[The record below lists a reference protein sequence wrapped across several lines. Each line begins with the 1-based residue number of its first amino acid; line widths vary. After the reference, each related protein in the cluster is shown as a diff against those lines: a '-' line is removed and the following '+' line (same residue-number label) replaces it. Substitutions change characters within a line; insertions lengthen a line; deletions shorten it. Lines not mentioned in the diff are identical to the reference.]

1 MQESWFPGHMM
12 KAYHRLKEL
21 IKGVDVVIE
30 IRDGRAPLSS
40 GNEGLKTLCQNKKL
54 LLLLNKEDL
63 AEPLYTEKWINYFNK
78 QGRKTFAVNSR
89 AKAGIKPVMSFLQ
102 TILDQRKIDLASKG
116 RKDVRVR
123 VLVAGIP
130 NAGKSAF
137 INAISKKGQVK
148 VGKKAGLTRGEQWI
162 NISEGLELLDTPGI
176 LPFSRKED
184 SYWKLAIT
192 GSLNREKLEPLDIL
206 EQFYNVFHNDSLW
219 YGAAD
224 LYSFLNKKGIDY
236 SFFIKGGEIDIEKT
250 ARKFLQDLGEGK
262 IKERLTLEFP
272 E

>member
-1 MQESWFPGHMM
+1 MKESWFPGHMM

-21 IKGVDVVIE
+21 IRGVDVVIE
-30 IRDGRAPLSS
+30 IRDSRAPLST
-40 GNEGLKTLCQNKKL
+40 GNEGLETLCHHKKL

-63 AEPLYTEKWINYFNK
+63 AEPLYTEKWINYFNSRE
-78 QGRKTFAVNSR
+78 RKTFAINSR
-89 AKAGIKPVMSFLQ
+89 AKTGIKPVMAYLQ
-102 TILDQRKIDLASKG
+102 TVLEQKKIDLAVKG
-116 RKDVRVR
+116 RKDAKIRVM
-123 VLVAGIP
+123 VVGIP

-192 GSLNREKLEPLDIL
+192 GSLNREKLEPLNVL
-206 EQFYNVFHNDSLW
+206 EKFYSMFHNDSLW
-219 YGAAD
+219 YGAVD
-224 LYSFLNKKGIDY
+224 IYSFLNKKGTDY
-236 SFFIKGGEIDIEKT
+236 SFFIKGGEIDMEKT
-250 ARKFLQDLGEGK
+250 AGRFLQDLGEGK

>member
-1 MQESWFPGHMM
+1 MM

-40 GNEGLKTLCQNKKL
+40 GNEGLETLCQNKKL

-63 AEPLYTEKWINYFNK
+63 AEPLYTEKWINYFNRL
-78 QGRKTFAVNSR
+78 GRKTFAVNSR
-89 AKAGIKPVMSFLQ
+89 AKTGIKPVLSFLQ
-102 TILDQRKIDLASKG
+102 TILEQRKIDIASKG
-116 RKDVRVR
+116 RKDARVR
-123 VLVAGIP
+123 VIVVGIP

-137 INAISKKGQVK
+137 INAISKRGQVK

-162 NISEGLELLDTPGI
+162 KVSEGLELLDTPGI
-176 LPFSRKED
+176 LPFSKKET

-192 GSLNREKLEPLDIL
+192 CSVNREKLEPLHIL
-206 EQFYNVFHNDSLW
+206 EQFYNAFHSDPLW

-224 LYSFLNKKGIDY
+224 LYSFLKKKGVDY
-236 SFFIKGGEIDIEKT
+236 SFFIKGGEIDLEKT

-262 IKERLTLEFP
+262 VKERLTLEFP
-272 E
+272 EDITHVMTQ